1 VQISKKKKQKIE
13 TEAPDAKTAES
24 RKPHGKKKF
33 SYCNKTKK
41 F

>member
-1 VQISKKKKQKIE
+1 VQISKKKKIE

-24 RKPHGKKKF
+24 RKPQGKKKF